1 MSMYQLIFTD
11 RTGHIVL
18 AEDHDCTEDQSA
30 LRYARSVLKGRRY
43 LDQVE
48 IWLRD
53 IADGLTTTV
62 LAISV
67 RPEPV
72 EGDGEIIGYASVAS
86 DGLAWT
92 RHVRELRVLVSPSMR
107 GKRSRRASGNSAIG
121 K

>member
-48 IWLRD
+48 IWNSARL
-53 IADGLTTTV
+53 
-62 LAISV
+62 
-67 RPEPV
+67 
-72 EGDGEIIGYASVAS
+72 IGK
-86 DGLAWT
+86 T
-92 RHVRELRVLVSPSMR
+92 
-107 GKRSRRASGNSAIG
+107 KRSTWADPIEAAPAVH
-121 K
+121 